1 MIESRRLVY
10 RKKLCVA
17 TASRKSFRPR
27 LSSLILLLFFVSFFS
42 FSFFYFF
49 LLFLFF
55 SLAETDDQSSLITE
69 SFDMVVQLEVLFG
82 RRKGGGG
89 GGSGN
94 RLKHVIKH
102 RPSEY
107 CRIDAL
113 SSSVCSPYRPCIST
127 TRRNLDA
134 FAVWWTDCT
143 PMNSFDTFAFD
154 YYFFSIGVIE
164 QLATRLSLLPC
175 SKQIRFI
182 FVANIWTISLKHAVR
197 I

>member
-89 GGSGN
+89 GSGN

-102 RPSEY
+102 RPCEY